1 MAVQATN
8 LQFDYSKYGFRD
20 EENYVFKSGKGLS
33 EGVVRELSGMKGEPE
48 WMLKRRLQA
57 LEIFNKKPV
66 PLVGAWAKE
75 KLAELDYDKIH
86 YFVRAGDKPQ
96 TDWDAVPA
104 EIKNTCEKLGI
115 PEAERKFLAGVTA
128 QYESE
133 VVYHKNRDELAEQGV
148 LFADMDTAVR
158 EWPDLVKPYFGSVI
172 PPNYN
177 KFAALNSEIGRAHV

>member
-20 EENYVFKSGKGLS
+20 AENYVYKSGKGLN

-66 PLVGAWAKE
+66 PLVGMWAND
-75 KLAELDYDKIH
+75 KLAELDYDSIH

-104 EIKNTCEKLGI
+104 EIKNDLEFVLVSKMDQLLDAALEEKLQPK
-115 PEAERKFLAGVTA
+115 PESTT
-128 QYESE
+128 SP
-133 VVYHKNRDELAEQGV
+133 
-148 LFADMDTAVR
+148 T
-158 EWPDLVKPYFGSVI
+158 
-172 PPNYN
+172 PN
-177 KFAALNSEIGRAHV
+177 